1 MRMISQQASVNIAS
15 ANYYFGGKE
24 GLWKAVMMKY
34 APQARDFRISMMN
47 EAMEKG
53 TVRRWPTPMF
63 TLPSTASCM

>member
-1 MRMISQQASVNIAS
+1 MSYNAAWS
-15 ANYYFGGKE
+15 AVQPGGTERGGEE

-53 TVRRWPTPMF
+53 TVRAENWP
-63 TLPSTASCM
+63 SH